1 MSSSKYEKSEPD
13 FTSKK
18 KLSVIHVVIY
28 VFLVLISI
36 TYILP
41 LLWLFNVSFKT
52 NGEILTAPFALPEHI
67 RFDSFSFAWT
77 AGRLGTATLNSFI
90 VCVIALIL
98 SMIIGSMAAFGI
110 VRMRWKGAKLAMT
123 YFLTGMMIPVHCVLI
138 PLFTRFADFHLSNT
152 LTGIIIPYVTFS
164 LPITIFIMT
173 GFFKSIPNELIE
185 CACLEGA
192 NIFQIF
198 FRICLPLGRTGLCV
212 TGLMTFIGNWNELLV
227 AMVFISDET
236 KKTLPVA
243 LSKFVGPHGTNY
255 SQMFAALVIMRVSVW
270 LYMSIQKFVLQN
282 GMLAN
287 ALRKMCYITAV
298 QSMVNR
304 W

>member
-1 MSSSKYEKSEPD
+1 MSSSKYETAGPA

-18 KLSVIHVVIY
+18 KFSPIHIVIY

-52 NGEILTAPFALPEHI
+52 NNEIFTAPFALPKQLS
-67 RFDSFSFAWT
+67 FDSFSFAWT

-90 VCVIALIL
+90 VCVVALIL

-110 VRMRWKGAKLAMT
+110 VRMRWKGSKLAMT

-138 PLFTRFADFHLSNT
+138 PLFTKFANIHLSNT
-152 LTGIIIPYVTFS
+152 LIGIIIPYVTFS

-212 TGLMTFIGNWNELLV
+212 TGLMTFIGNWNELLL
-227 AMVFISDET
+227 AMVFIHDDT

-243 LSKFVGPHGTNY
+243 VTKFVSPYQTNY
-255 SQMFAALVIMRVSVW
+255 EKMFPAILIAIIP
-270 LYMSIQKFVLQN
+270 SIIVYSLFSNQIVDGLTQ
-282 GMLAN
+282 G
-287 ALRKMCYITAV
+287 AV
-298 QSMVNR
+298 KG
-304 W
+304 

>member
-1 MSSSKYEKSEPD
+1 MSSTKSAVTELD
-13 FTSKK
+13 SDSKK
-18 KLSVIHVVIY
+18 KFSPIRAVIY
-28 VFLVLISI
+28 AFLVLISVS
-36 TYILP
+36 YIAP

-52 NGEILTAPFALPEHI
+52 KREVMTSPFALPEHI
-67 RFDSFSFAWT
+67 SLDNFAFAWK
-77 AGRLGTATLNSFI
+77 AGRLGIATLNSFI
-90 VCVIALIL
+90 VCAAALVL

-138 PLFTRFADFHLSNT
+138 PLFTRFAHLHLSDT
-152 LTGIIIPYVTFS
+152 LTGLVIPYLTFS

-173 GFFKSIPNELIE
+173 GFFKGIPNELIE
-185 CACLEGA
+185 CACIEGA

-198 FRICLPLGRTGLCV
+198 YRICLPLGKTGLCV

-227 AMVFISDET
+227 AMVFISDEA

-255 SQMFAALVIMRVSVW
+255 PQMFAAIIIAILPTIIVYCAFSNQIVDG
-270 LYMSIQKFVLQN
+270 L
-282 GMLAN
+282 
-287 ALRKMCYITAV
+287 TAGAV
-298 QSMVNR
+298 KG
-304 W
+304 

>member
-1 MSSSKYEKSEPD
+1 MSSSKYEKDGPA

-18 KLSVIHVVIY
+18 KLSAIHIVIY

-52 NGEILTAPFALPEHI
+52 NNEIFTAPFALPEHI
-67 RFDSFSFAWT
+67 SFDSFSFAWT

-90 VCVIALIL
+90 VCVTALIL

-110 VRMRWKGAKLAMT
+110 VRMRWKGSKLAMT

-138 PLFTRFADFHLSNT
+138 PLFTKFANIHLSNT
-152 LTGIIIPYVTFS
+152 LIGIIIPYVTFS

-227 AMVFISDET
+227 AMVFISNEA

-255 SQMFAALVIMRVSVW
+255 SQMFAAIIIAIIPTIVVYCAFSNQIVDGL
-270 LYMSIQKFVLQN
+270 
-282 GMLAN
+282 
-287 ALRKMCYITAV
+287 TAGAV
-298 QSMVNR
+298 KG
-304 W
+304 